1 MKTSK
6 EKIEEERRRRGFFRP
21 DEVVESIV
29 VTKVITAE
37 KAIEYSKQDLARNP
51 LLPLF

>member
-6 EKIEEERRRRGFFRP
+6 EKIEEESRSRGFFRP

-29 VTKVITAE
+29 VTKVIT
-37 KAIEYSKQDLARNP
+37 IGYSFTQFSLPSVRNC
-51 LLPLF
+51 LS

>member
-6 EKIEEERRRRGFFRP
+6 EKIEEESRSRGFFRP

-29 VTKVITAE
+29 VTKLMTTE
-37 KAIEYSKQDLARNP
+37 KKNEELSDIH
-51 LLPLF
+51 LPNSVYLP

>member
-6 EKIEEERRRRGFFRP
+6 EKIEEESRSRGFFRP

-37 KAIEYSKQDLARNP
+37 KEREP
-51 LLPLF
+51 LDIHLPNSVYLP